1 MSHLAPEAPAGPA
14 AASGWLRGFHPGWFG
29 AVMGTAVVGVV
40 AAQNPG
46 GLGSLA
52 TTMTD
57 LSIGAT
63 ALGFL
68 LGVLLGVPYLAR
80 WVVYP
85 RAAWADLRDPAVG
98 PLHGTFPGGLLVLA
112 IAVNVVGPL
121 VLPTRAVPTVV
132 AVLAAAGVPL
142 ALGISLV
149 FAYLLFTLPL
159 PDERVIN
166 GGWFIP
172 PVVTI
177 VVPVVLVGLLRQ
189 VAPATARLLVFTG
202 YAFWGVGFL
211 LFVLVLGLLHDRLVT
226 LPLPPAEMAPSL
238 WIVLGPLGVGAAA
251 LLDLAHASTAT
262 LGAAG
267 SAIAGVPLVGS
278 DVLWGFGSWSLLVAL
293 ALLGRYLGRGGVPY
307 GLGWWAFT
315 FPLGALTLATVSLA
329 TAWTLPVVGD
339 IGLGLLAGLVVLW
352 IIVTAG
358 TVRAVARGTAWTRP
372 APPGARPQPGGPGPA
387 ASSAP
392 PAAGLA

>member
-52 TTMTD
+52 TTMKD

-267 SAIAGVPLVGS
+267 SAIAGVTLVGS
-278 DVLWGFGSWSLLVAL
+278 DVLWGFGSWSLLVAF

-358 TVRAVARGTAWTRP
+358 TVRAVARGTARARP

-392 PAAGLA
+392 PAGGLA